1 MKQAAP
7 SESLPYYKWFWR
19 DWRGSRAVYKMT
31 PLQRGLYRELLDEQW
46 KVGAIR
52 DDVEWLAEAA
62 RCSVEEMT
70 DAWPVIRTMFVEVGG
85 GWMVNDRM
93 EVQRTEKD
101 RQRVTNSV
109 NGRKGGI
116 AKQTLSPRQA
126 FGKRSPTERHIAGAV
141 AEQSSSTE
149 SEANA
154 VAASRLVG
162 ASAPACDC
170 EGEHLTDCPNRPA
183 EPAVLS
189 EILAT
194 LRAR

>member
-7 SESLPYYKWFWR
+7 SESLPYYKWYWR

-62 RCSVEEMT
+62 RCSVEEMA
-70 DAWPVIRTMFVEVGG
+70 DAWPVIRTLFVEVGN

-101 RQRVTNSV
+101 RQRVTNSQ

-116 AKQTLSPRQA
+116 AKQAVSTPQA

-141 AEQSSSTE
+141 AEQSSSRE
-149 SEANA
+149 SEASG
-154 VAASRLVG
+154 VAALRLEG
-162 ASAPACDC
+162 ASAPPC
-170 EGEHLTDCPNRPA
+170 ECGKDHHETCPNRPA
-183 EPAVLS
+183 PPNALS
-189 EILAT
+189 DILST
-194 LRAR
+194 FKVR